1 MKKNL
6 FTKAAAFIAV
16 AALTAGTF
24 AGCSNSGSKDN
35 ATTAAGAT
43 KAEQTTDKQDNNAAA
58 DFDTSKDIT
67 VVTREEGSGTR
78 GAFVELT
85 GVEQK
90 NSDGK
95 KIDMTTEEAIV
106 QSSTQ
111 NVITAVNGD
120 TYAIGYVSLGSLNK
134 DVKAVKVD
142 GAEAT
147 VDTVKSGEYKV
158 QRPFNIATKD
168 DVSDAAKDFIS
179 YIMSSEGQ
187 AIIEDNGYIKVDDAA
202 AAYAASLI
210 EAAIEMAIEALVKGD
225 ADKAR
230 EAVEFDD
237 TIDQTQKDIES
248 LCMRILLMQQPVA
261 TDLRFVSTALKLV
274 TDMERIGDHAADISE
289 ITISLVGSEYVKD
302 LDVIKEMAAK
312 TSGMVIKSVESYVSR
327 NTEEAKEVIAYDDVI
342 DDLFIMEKD
351 EIVRMIGENPKCGS
365 EATDLLMIAKYFERI
380 GDHASNIAEWALYA
394 KTGDINVIQ

>member
-1 MKKNL
+1 MR
-6 FTKAAAFIAV
+6 
-16 AALTAGTF
+16 
-24 AGCSNSGSKDN
+24 
-35 ATTAAGAT
+35 
-43 KAEQTTDKQDNNAAA
+43 DKY
-58 DFDTSKDIT
+58 
-67 VVTREEGSGTR
+67 
-78 GAFVELT
+78 EL
-85 GVEQK
+85 QLK
-90 NSDGK
+90 
-95 KIDMTTEEAIV
+95 
-106 QSSTQ
+106 Q
-111 NVITAVNGD
+111 
-120 TYAIGYVSLGSLNK
+120 LN
-134 DVKAVKVD
+134 DLMIHM
-142 GAEAT
+142 G
-147 VDTVKSGEYKV
+147 
-158 QRPFNIATKD
+158 
-168 DVSDAAKDFIS
+168 
-179 YIMSSEGQ
+179 
-187 AIIEDNGYIKVDDAA
+187 
-202 AAYAASLI
+202 SLI

-289 ITISLVGSEYVKD
+289 ITISLAGSEYVKD

-312 TSGMVIKSVESYVSR
+312 TSGMVIKSVESYVNR

-342 DDLFIMEKD
+342 DDLFIRGKD

>member
-1 MKKNL
+1 MR
-6 FTKAAAFIAV
+6 
-16 AALTAGTF
+16 
-24 AGCSNSGSKDN
+24 
-35 ATTAAGAT
+35 
-43 KAEQTTDKQDNNAAA
+43 DKY
-58 DFDTSKDIT
+58 
-67 VVTREEGSGTR
+67 
-78 GAFVELT
+78 EL
-85 GVEQK
+85 QLK
-90 NSDGK
+90 
-95 KIDMTTEEAIV
+95 
-106 QSSTQ
+106 Q
-111 NVITAVNGD
+111 
-120 TYAIGYVSLGSLNK
+120 LN
-134 DVKAVKVD
+134 DLMIHM
-142 GAEAT
+142 G
-147 VDTVKSGEYKV
+147 
-158 QRPFNIATKD
+158 
-168 DVSDAAKDFIS
+168 
-179 YIMSSEGQ
+179 
-187 AIIEDNGYIKVDDAA
+187 
-202 AAYAASLI
+202 SLI

-312 TSGMVIKSVESYVSR
+312 TSGMVIKSLESYVNR

-342 DDLFIMEKD
+342 DDLFIRGKD

>member
-1 MKKNL
+1 MR
-6 FTKAAAFIAV
+6 
-16 AALTAGTF
+16 
-24 AGCSNSGSKDN
+24 
-35 ATTAAGAT
+35 
-43 KAEQTTDKQDNNAAA
+43 DKY
-58 DFDTSKDIT
+58 
-67 VVTREEGSGTR
+67 
-78 GAFVELT
+78 EL
-85 GVEQK
+85 QLK
-90 NSDGK
+90 
-95 KIDMTTEEAIV
+95 
-106 QSSTQ
+106 Q
-111 NVITAVNGD
+111 
-120 TYAIGYVSLGSLNK
+120 LN
-134 DVKAVKVD
+134 DLMIHM
-142 GAEAT
+142 G
-147 VDTVKSGEYKV
+147 
-158 QRPFNIATKD
+158 
-168 DVSDAAKDFIS
+168 
-179 YIMSSEGQ
+179 
-187 AIIEDNGYIKVDDAA
+187 
-202 AAYAASLI
+202 SLI

-274 TDMERIGDHAADISE
+274 TDMERIGDYAADISE

-312 TSGMVIKSVESYVSR
+312 TSSMVIKSVESYVSR

-342 DDLFIMEKD
+342 DDLFIRGKD

>member
-1 MKKNL
+1 MR
-6 FTKAAAFIAV
+6 
-16 AALTAGTF
+16 
-24 AGCSNSGSKDN
+24 
-35 ATTAAGAT
+35 
-43 KAEQTTDKQDNNAAA
+43 DKY
-58 DFDTSKDIT
+58 
-67 VVTREEGSGTR
+67 
-78 GAFVELT
+78 EL
-85 GVEQK
+85 QLK
-90 NSDGK
+90 
-95 KIDMTTEEAIV
+95 
-106 QSSTQ
+106 Q
-111 NVITAVNGD
+111 
-120 TYAIGYVSLGSLNK
+120 LN
-134 DVKAVKVD
+134 DLMIHM
-142 GAEAT
+142 G
-147 VDTVKSGEYKV
+147 
-158 QRPFNIATKD
+158 
-168 DVSDAAKDFIS
+168 
-179 YIMSSEGQ
+179 
-187 AIIEDNGYIKVDDAA
+187 
-202 AAYAASLI
+202 SLI

-289 ITISLVGSEYVKD
+289 ITISHVGSEYVKD

-312 TSGMVIKSVESYVSR
+312 TSGMVIKSVESYVNR

-342 DDLFIMEKD
+342 DDLFIRGKD

>member
-1 MKKNL
+1 MR
-6 FTKAAAFIAV
+6 
-16 AALTAGTF
+16 
-24 AGCSNSGSKDN
+24 
-35 ATTAAGAT
+35 
-43 KAEQTTDKQDNNAAA
+43 DKY
-58 DFDTSKDIT
+58 
-67 VVTREEGSGTR
+67 
-78 GAFVELT
+78 EL
-85 GVEQK
+85 QLK
-90 NSDGK
+90 
-95 KIDMTTEEAIV
+95 
-106 QSSTQ
+106 Q
-111 NVITAVNGD
+111 
-120 TYAIGYVSLGSLNK
+120 LN
-134 DVKAVKVD
+134 DLMIHM
-142 GAEAT
+142 G
-147 VDTVKSGEYKV
+147 
-158 QRPFNIATKD
+158 
-168 DVSDAAKDFIS
+168 
-179 YIMSSEGQ
+179 
-187 AIIEDNGYIKVDDAA
+187 
-202 AAYAASLI
+202 SLI

-274 TDMERIGDHAADISE
+274 TDMERIGDHATDISE

-312 TSGMVIKSVESYVSR
+312 TSGMVIKSVESYVNR

-342 DDLFIMEKD
+342 DDLFIRGKD

>member
-1 MKKNL
+1 
-6 FTKAAAFIAV
+6 
-16 AALTAGTF
+16 
-24 AGCSNSGSKDN
+24 
-35 ATTAAGAT
+35 
-43 KAEQTTDKQDNNAAA
+43 
-58 DFDTSKDIT
+58 
-67 VVTREEGSGTR
+67 
-78 GAFVELT
+78 
-85 GVEQK
+85 
-90 NSDGK
+90 
-95 KIDMTTEEAIV
+95 
-106 QSSTQ
+106 
-111 NVITAVNGD
+111 
-120 TYAIGYVSLGSLNK
+120 
-134 DVKAVKVD
+134 
-142 GAEAT
+142 
-147 VDTVKSGEYKV
+147 
-158 QRPFNIATKD
+158 
-168 DVSDAAKDFIS
+168 
-179 YIMSSEGQ
+179 
-187 AIIEDNGYIKVDDAA
+187 
-202 AAYAASLI
+202 
-210 EAAIEMAIEALVKGD
+210 MAIEALVKGD

-327 NTEEAKEVIAYDDVI
+327 NTEEAKEVIEYDDVI
-342 DDLFIMEKD
+342 DDLFIAEKD

>member
-1 MKKNL
+1 MR
-6 FTKAAAFIAV
+6 
-16 AALTAGTF
+16 
-24 AGCSNSGSKDN
+24 
-35 ATTAAGAT
+35 
-43 KAEQTTDKQDNNAAA
+43 DKY
-58 DFDTSKDIT
+58 
-67 VVTREEGSGTR
+67 
-78 GAFVELT
+78 EL
-85 GVEQK
+85 QLK
-90 NSDGK
+90 
-95 KIDMTTEEAIV
+95 
-106 QSSTQ
+106 Q
-111 NVITAVNGD
+111 
-120 TYAIGYVSLGSLNK
+120 LN
-134 DVKAVKVD
+134 DLMIHM
-142 GAEAT
+142 G
-147 VDTVKSGEYKV
+147 
-158 QRPFNIATKD
+158 
-168 DVSDAAKDFIS
+168 
-179 YIMSSEGQ
+179 
-187 AIIEDNGYIKVDDAA
+187 
-202 AAYAASLI
+202 SLI

-289 ITISLVGSEYVKD
+289 ITISLVESEYVKD

-312 TSGMVIKSVESYVSR
+312 TSGMVIKSVESYVNR

-342 DDLFIMEKD
+342 DDLFIRGKD

>member
-1 MKKNL
+1 MR
-6 FTKAAAFIAV
+6 
-16 AALTAGTF
+16 
-24 AGCSNSGSKDN
+24 
-35 ATTAAGAT
+35 
-43 KAEQTTDKQDNNAAA
+43 DKY
-58 DFDTSKDIT
+58 
-67 VVTREEGSGTR
+67 
-78 GAFVELT
+78 EL
-85 GVEQK
+85 QLK
-90 NSDGK
+90 
-95 KIDMTTEEAIV
+95 
-106 QSSTQ
+106 Q
-111 NVITAVNGD
+111 
-120 TYAIGYVSLGSLNK
+120 LN
-134 DVKAVKVD
+134 DLMIHM
-142 GAEAT
+142 G
-147 VDTVKSGEYKV
+147 
-158 QRPFNIATKD
+158 
-168 DVSDAAKDFIS
+168 
-179 YIMSSEGQ
+179 
-187 AIIEDNGYIKVDDAA
+187 
-202 AAYAASLI
+202 SLI

-312 TSGMVIKSVESYVSR
+312 TSGMVIKSVESYVNR
-327 NTEEAKEVIAYDDVI
+327 NTEEAKEVIAF
-342 DDLFIMEKD
+342 DDLFIRGKD

>member
-35 ATTAAGAT
+35 ATTVAG
-43 KAEQTTDKQDNNAAA
+43 QTTDKQGNNDAA

-90 NSDGK
+90 NADGK

-168 DVSDAAKDFIS
+168 DVSDVAKDFIS

-202 AAYAASLI
+202 AAYAATDAKGEVKISGSSSVTPVMEKLKEAYEKVNSNITITINQSDSSTGMKDAAEGISDIGMASRDLKDSELETLKNTVIAKDGIAIVVNNASPI
-210 EAAIEMAIEALVKGD
+210 ENL
-225 ADKAR
+225 
-230 EAVEFDD
+230 
-237 TIDQTQKDIES
+237 TSDQIMKIYT
-248 LCMRILLMQQPVA
+248 
-261 TDLRFVSTALKLV
+261 
-274 TDMERIGDHAADISE
+274 GE
-289 ITISLVGSEYVKD
+289 ITTWADVK
-302 LDVIKEMAAK
+302 
-312 TSGMVIKSVESYVSR
+312 
-327 NTEEAKEVIAYDDVI
+327 
-342 DDLFIMEKD
+342 
-351 EIVRMIGENPKCGS
+351 
-365 EATDLLMIAKYFERI
+365 
-380 GDHASNIAEWALYA
+380 
-394 KTGDINVIQ
+394 

>member
-1 MKKNL
+1 MR
-6 FTKAAAFIAV
+6 
-16 AALTAGTF
+16 
-24 AGCSNSGSKDN
+24 
-35 ATTAAGAT
+35 
-43 KAEQTTDKQDNNAAA
+43 DKY
-58 DFDTSKDIT
+58 
-67 VVTREEGSGTR
+67 
-78 GAFVELT
+78 EL
-85 GVEQK
+85 QLK
-90 NSDGK
+90 
-95 KIDMTTEEAIV
+95 
-106 QSSTQ
+106 Q
-111 NVITAVNGD
+111 
-120 TYAIGYVSLGSLNK
+120 LN
-134 DVKAVKVD
+134 DLMIHM
-142 GAEAT
+142 G
-147 VDTVKSGEYKV
+147 
-158 QRPFNIATKD
+158 
-168 DVSDAAKDFIS
+168 
-179 YIMSSEGQ
+179 
-187 AIIEDNGYIKVDDAA
+187 
-202 AAYAASLI
+202 SLI

-274 TDMERIGDHAADISE
+274 TDMERIGDHAADISK

-327 NTEEAKEVIAYDDVI
+327 NAEEAKEVIAYDDVI
-342 DDLFIMEKD
+342 DDLFIRGKD

>member
-1 MKKNL
+1 MMRKLFDQELKTLNDKLFSMGALVEKSIEKAINALINSNVEEAKK
-6 FTKAAAFIAV
+6 AI
-16 AALTAGTF
+16 
-24 AGCSNSGSKDN
+24 
-35 ATTAAGAT
+35 
-43 KAEQTTDKQDNNAAA
+43 
-58 DFDTSKDIT
+58 
-67 VVTREEGSGTR
+67 EE
-78 GAFVELT
+78 
-85 GVEQK
+85 
-90 NSDGK
+90 DD
-95 KIDMTTEEAIV
+95 KID
-106 QSSTQ
+106 
-111 NVITAVNGD
+111 
-120 TYAIGYVSLGSLNK
+120 
-134 DVKAVKVD
+134 
-142 GAEAT
+142 
-147 VDTVKSGEYKV
+147 
-158 QRPFNIATKD
+158 R
-168 DVSDAAKDFIS
+168 AK
-179 YIMSSEGQ
+179 
-187 AIIEDNGYIKVDDAA
+187 
-202 AAYAASLI
+202 
-210 EAAIEMAIEALVKGD
+210 
-225 ADKAR
+225 
-230 EAVEFDD
+230 
-237 TIDQTQKDIES
+237 KDIES

>member
-1 MKKNL
+1 MR
-6 FTKAAAFIAV
+6 
-16 AALTAGTF
+16 
-24 AGCSNSGSKDN
+24 
-35 ATTAAGAT
+35 
-43 KAEQTTDKQDNNAAA
+43 DKY
-58 DFDTSKDIT
+58 
-67 VVTREEGSGTR
+67 
-78 GAFVELT
+78 EL
-85 GVEQK
+85 QLK
-90 NSDGK
+90 
-95 KIDMTTEEAIV
+95 
-106 QSSTQ
+106 Q
-111 NVITAVNGD
+111 
-120 TYAIGYVSLGSLNK
+120 LN
-134 DVKAVKVD
+134 DLMIHM
-142 GAEAT
+142 G
-147 VDTVKSGEYKV
+147 
-158 QRPFNIATKD
+158 
-168 DVSDAAKDFIS
+168 
-179 YIMSSEGQ
+179 
-187 AIIEDNGYIKVDDAA
+187 
-202 AAYAASLI
+202 SLI

-274 TDMERIGDHAADISE
+274 TDMERIGDHAVDISE

-312 TSGMVIKSVESYVSR
+312 TSGMVIKSVESYVNR

-342 DDLFIMEKD
+342 DDLFIRGKD

>member
-1 MKKNL
+1 MRKVADKIMEIVFL
-6 FTKAAAFIAV
+6 VLACVSIVAVVIVCYFMFSRGIPAIRQIGLGEFITGKIWKPTYDYFGILPMIV
-16 AALTAGTF
+16 GSLMVTAGALVIGVPVGIF
-24 AGCSNSGSKDN
+24 MAVFMARFCPRIIYKIANPIVNLLAGIPSIIYGFF
-35 ATTAAGAT
+35 GMM
-43 KAEQTTDKQDNNAAA
+43 
-58 DFDTSKDIT
+58 I
-67 VVTREEGSGTR
+67 VVPFIREHIG
-78 GAFVELT
+78 
-85 GVEQK
+85 
-90 NSDGK
+90 GK
-95 KIDMTTEEAIV
+95 
-106 QSSTQ
+106 
-111 NVITAVNGD
+111 
-120 TYAIGYVSLGSLNK
+120 GYSILS
-134 DVKAVKVD
+134 A
-142 GAEAT
+142 
-147 VDTVKSGEYKV
+147 S
-158 QRPFNIATKD
+158 
-168 DVSDAAKDFIS
+168 
-179 YIMSSEGQ
+179 
-187 AIIEDNGYIKVDDAA
+187 II
-202 AAYAASLI
+202 L
-210 EAAIEMAIEALVKGD
+210 EALVKGD